1 MLLNINLKSSMVMCQ
16 LTTNLFSLLP
26 FTNSN
31 VPAKGNYLLFSSST
45 KLFGLCSLFTLF
57 SIHFSVFKSV
67 EFSQKIFYVGMGGI
81 LPSKIK
87 QSTILIMRTKDF
99 VKWYKN
105 RSSYLLL
112 SSVRNTLGLS
122 TAVLRNGRMETGI

>member
-57 SIHFSVFKSV
+57 SIHQETISFPLTQISNIHIFSKLQLKFSRGTKKYLVSLSALFLNTVF
-67 EFSQKIFYVGMGGI
+67 EYELLFFSKFPIAI
-81 LPSKIK
+81 L
-87 QSTILIMRTKDF
+87 
-99 VKWYKN
+99 
-105 RSSYLLL
+105 
-112 SSVRNTLGLS
+112 NTY
-122 TAVLRNGRMETGI
+122 